1 MSSADIFI
9 TPTHNACCL
18 PSAIIA
24 YKLLL
29 RKTGFFLNYLR
40 KAKAT
45 RRQLSKKLQHPVLN
59 FYPFSNSRALALN
72 DKQNNAQCAAFLTK
86 SRCGEQSMYL

>member
-1 MSSADIFI
+1 MLLALC
-9 TPTHNACCL
+9 HYCL
-18 PSAIIA
+18 QIAI
-24 YKLLL
+24 KEN
-29 RKTGFFLNYLR
+29 RVFLNYLR
-40 KAKAT
+40 KAKTT

-86 SRCGEQSMYL
+86 SRCGEQSLYL